1 MHAHSLSERN
11 RERSGRAYAH
21 SVGIAWWKFSG
32 EREKVWNRH
41 IDGGESGGFCSY
53 IRRALIS
60 KSEGWCSHTVT
71 TLHQTRSV
79 TAKRAV
85 RRLCSILQGV
95 PLRYASRI
103 SDRSGL
109 SYKSIP
115 QLSFELSAPIRDVS
129 RSQTS
134 RPKGGGKHD
143 KCTIAILR

>member
-1 MHAHSLSERN
+1 MNNYTNFTNSFTHSLLYLPN
-11 RERSGRAYAH
+11 RESTVKRKINLSIPFVHDPPFCTPTRLAEKSEPVQSGLRLVSIAY
-21 SVGIAWWKFSG
+21 WKFSR

-41 IDGGESGGFCSY
+41 IGGGERSFCSY

-95 PLRYASRI
+95 PLRYGR
-103 SDRSGL
+103 
-109 SYKSIP
+109 
-115 QLSFELSAPIRDVS
+115 
-129 RSQTS
+129 
-134 RPKGGGKHD
+134 
-143 KCTIAILR
+143 